1 MDFANPLLRQ
11 LLRLSIAVWLCF
23 AVLSFAALSLPGR
36 ALAEPGG
43 ALALTGHTRNSS
55 LTNLCLI
62 KGLSNQRKS
71 SRQPFQGL
79 VKHVVRADASREEKF
94 LQLLLTSVGSVGIFV
109 AILALRSIPPA
120 RKSD

>member
-1 MDFANPLLRQ
+1 
-11 LLRLSIAVWLCF
+11 V
-23 AVLSFAALSLPGR
+23 
-36 ALAEPGG
+36 
-43 ALALTGHTRNSS
+43 

-71 SRQPFQGL
+71 SRKPFQGL
-79 VKHVVRADASREEKF
+79 IKHISRADVSREEKF
-94 LQLLLTSVGSVGIFV
+94 LQLLLTSVSSVGIFV